1 MENSGKTITIKING
15 EQKPFLE
22 EPPKEE
28 YKMEKPQSDENRN
41 LLIEYDPENSEH
53 EVIVET
59 AAAQEAEES
68 FDWILP
74 QQETTQNEPSLYK
87 TVKSSKQGK
96 GIRLPALSK
105 VEKKNIGTI
114 KSIALSVVFAIL
126 LGTGFGF
133 IMLKL
138 VITNSSKPSAVQ
150 TKNVPAAQKETATT
164 NMNAQGA
171 ITLNPLTTYMVQGGV
186 FSKKETANT
195 VARQAIEKGIPAE
208 TMEWKGQYYI
218 FLGVAD
224 SIEHARSLG
233 TLYQHKGM
241 DGVFPKTVTIPEKKF
256 SNLSAAEKDVIQ
268 NATVTAHLLA
278 TITSTTLSGG
288 TISSSELKTL
298 SELETK
304 LKKIDS
310 KAIRDKKINDLN
322 VEINGALKQINDYQK
337 KKDEKL
343 LEKVQQHIL
352 TFFADYYSY

>member
-22 EPPKEE
+22 ESSKEE
-28 YKMEKPQSDENRN
+28 TLIEKPQREENGN
-41 LLIEYDPENSEH
+41 HLIEYDPEKSEH

-74 QQETTQNEPSLYK
+74 QQEPAENELSLYK
-87 TVKSSKQGK
+87 AVKSSNQRK
-96 GIRLPALSK
+96 GIRFPALSK
-105 VEKKNIGTI
+105 VEKKNISSI
-114 KSIALSVVFAIL
+114 KAMALSVVFAIL

-138 VITNSSKPSAVQ
+138 VITDASKPASVQ
-150 TKNVPAAQKETATT
+150 TKTSGAKKEITNTT
-164 NMNAQGA
+164 IQNQGA
-171 ITLNPLTTYMVQGGV
+171 ITIKPLTTYMVQGGV

-195 VARQAIEKGIPAE
+195 VARQAVAKGIPAE
-208 TMEWKGQYYI
+208 TMEWNGQYYI

-233 TLYQHKGM
+233 AIYQHKGM
-241 DGVFPKTVTIPEKKF
+241 DGVFPKTITIPEKKF
-256 SNLSAAEKDVIQ
+256 SNLSSAEKEVVQ
-268 NATVTAHLLA
+268 NATVMAHLLA
-278 TITSTTLSGG
+278 GLSSNMLTGG
-288 TISSSELKTL
+288 TISSTELKTL

-310 KAIRDKKINDLN
+310 KAIKDREINDLN
-322 VEINGALKQINDYQK
+322 IEITGALKQINDYQK
-337 KKDEKL
+337 KKDRKL
-343 LEKVQQHIL
+343 LEKVQQHLL

>member
-22 EPPKEE
+22 EPTKEE
-28 YKMEKPQSDENRN
+28 YKMEKPQSDENGN
-41 LLIEYDPENSEH
+41 LLIEYDPEKSEH
-53 EVIVET
+53 EVISET

-74 QQETTQNEPSLYK
+74 QEENTENELSLYK
-87 TVKSSKQGK
+87 TVKSSKQHK

-138 VITNSSKPSAVQ
+138 VITDASKPAAVQ
-150 TKNVPAAQKETATT
+150 TKNVPAAKKDKANT

-171 ITLNPLTTYMVQGGV
+171 ITLKPLTTYMVQGGV
-186 FSKKETANT
+186 FSKKETAAT
-195 VARQAIEKGIPAE
+195 VARQAVAKGIPAE
-208 TMEWKGQYYI
+208 TMEWNGKYYI
-218 FLGVAD
+218 FLGIAD

-241 DGVFPKTVTIPEKKF
+241 DGVFPKTITIPEKKF
-256 SNLSAAEKDVIQ
+256 SNLSAAEKSVIQ
-268 NATVTAHLLA
+268 NTAVTAHLLA
-278 TITSTTLSGG
+278 TITSNTLTGG
-288 TISSSELKTL
+288 AIPSSDLKTL
-298 SELETK
+298 AELETQ
-304 LKKIDS
+304 LKKIDNN
-310 KAIRDKKINDLN
+310 AIKDKKINDLN
-322 VEINGALKQINDYQK
+322 VEITGALKQISEYQK
-337 KKDEKL
+337 KKDQKL

-352 TFFADYYSY
+352 TFFTDYYSY